1 MNEASNHAS
10 DMNMRFPLYAVLTA
24 IGLAFALAISGRIEK
39 HHAVGTDKPAAIVA
53 ERELRFEDM
62 PNGDIGIFDADT
74 GKRIDTIAPGSDN
87 FMRGMMR
94 ALVRERRKASIG
106 RDTPFHLSARSDG
119 HLLLA
124 DPATGEELDL
134 GSFGS
139 ENIRDFARLLPPARA
154 VKAAEP
160 HGATDRTS

>member
-1 MNEASNHAS
+1 MNEARTHAS
-10 DMNMRFPLYAVLTA
+10 NMNMRFPLYGVLTA
-24 IGLAFALAISGRIEK
+24 IGLAFALAINGRIEK
-39 HHAVGTDKPAAIVA
+39 LEAVNQDETAQIVA
-53 ERELRFEDM
+53 ERDLRFEDM

-74 GKRIDTIAPGSDN
+74 GNRIDTIAPGKDN

-106 RDTPFHLSARSDG
+106 RDAPFHLSSHSDG

-124 DPATGEELDL
+124 DPATGEVLDL

-139 ENIRDFARLLPPARA
+139 ENINDFARLLPPARA
-154 VKAAEP
+154 LKAADP
-160 HGATDRTS
+160 QAAGDRTS